1 MANPLICYALMI
13 AGSALI
19 VGSFVFGIIAFVGL
33 VPYGPAIIAVN
44 LIVGAGLL
52 RLSDNY

>member
-1 MANPLICYALMI
+1 MCYALMI

-19 VGSFVFGIIAFVGL
+19 IGSFFFGVVAGMGFA
-33 VPYGPAIIAVN
+33 PYGPQIVTAS
-44 LIVGAGLL
+44 LIVGAGLM